1 MAEVTQL
8 KRYDARPINWGK
20 WFLIGIG
27 MLVSA
32 FILLVPMIY
41 IFVQAF
47 SKGLILGFTE
57 SGRSGHAT
65 RHLADGDDRADCRTG
80 KPGVR
85 HSAGLAG
92 DAL

>member
-8 KRYDARPINWGK
+8 KRYDVPRINWGK
-20 WFLIGIG
+20 WFLIGVG

-47 SKGLILGFTE
+47 SKGLMPVLQN
-57 SGRSGHAT
+57 
-65 RHLADGDDRADCRTG
+65 LADPDMLHAIWL
-80 KPGVR
+80 PVWLAVLGVPV
-85 HSAGLAG
+85 SLVFGV
-92 DAL
+92 

>member
-47 SKGLILGFTE
+47 SKGLM
-57 SGRSGHAT
+57 
-65 RHLADGDDRADCRTG
+65 
-80 KPGVR
+80 PV
-85 HSAGLAG
+85 
-92 DAL
+92 

>member
-47 SKGLILGFTE
+47 SKAKPHRAKWIFPEGNRTLFARNVVDWSMKQTLTRGLVL
-57 SGRSGHAT
+57 
-65 RHLADGDDRADCRTG
+65 D
-80 KPGVR
+80 
-85 HSAGLAG
+85 
-92 DAL
+92 

>member
-47 SKGLILGFTE
+47 SKGLMPVLQNLVDPDML
-57 SGRSGHAT
+57 HAIWLT
-65 RHLADGDDRADCRTG
+65 VMIALIAVPVNWC
-80 KPGVR
+80 
-85 HSAGLAG
+85 SAFCWLAG